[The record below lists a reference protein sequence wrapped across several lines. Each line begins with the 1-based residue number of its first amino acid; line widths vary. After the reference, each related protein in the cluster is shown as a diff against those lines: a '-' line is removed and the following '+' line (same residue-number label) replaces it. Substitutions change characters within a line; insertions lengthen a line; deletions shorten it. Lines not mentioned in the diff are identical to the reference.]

1 MEEINVKMKNVE
13 LLRAL
18 AHLID
23 HQHKVRNAVAHGSI
37 EAQRTIT
44 TGSQLGGGDRVPAS
58 KERHIVTKPHEFFG
72 QIGDDPLSASIETR
86 RNALDERSDLGDL
99 HDDL

>member
-1 MEEINVKMKNVE
+1 MEEIDVKMKNVE

-37 EAQRTIT
+37 EAQRTST
-44 TGSQLGGGDRVPAS
+44 TGSQLGGGDGVPAS
-58 KERHIVTKPHEFFG
+58 KERHIVAKPYEFFG
-72 QIGDDPLSASIETR
+72 QVGDDPLSPAIETR